1 MWNPVPDIIDRR
13 VREFNERSGQ
23 PVFRTSRLGDSIQVM
38 RVTGGTNVLQ
48 INRKN
53 DLVGGS
59 FAGNPEEFS
68 EFVLSAAFPLDF

>member
-13 VREFNERSGQ
+13 VREFNERSG

-38 RVTGGTNVLQ
+38 RVRGGTNVLR

-53 DLVGGS
+53 ALVGGS
-59 FAGNPEEFS
+59 FAGSPEEFS